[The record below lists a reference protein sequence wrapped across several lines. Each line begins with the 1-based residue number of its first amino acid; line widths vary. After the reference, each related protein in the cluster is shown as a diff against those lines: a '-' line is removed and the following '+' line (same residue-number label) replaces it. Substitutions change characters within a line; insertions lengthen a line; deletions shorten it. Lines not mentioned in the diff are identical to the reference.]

1 MPVRNGH
8 IQKVDDYHEHQKYND
23 IEYDNIDF
31 P

>member
-8 IQKVDDYHEHQKYND
+8 IQKVDYYHEHQEYND